1 MPRPK
6 SDIDKRILAA
16 ARRRF
21 LAEGVDGASL
31 RAIAKDAGTSI
42 GMVYYYFPTKDE
54 LFMAVV
60 EQIYEKLLAGLG
72 EALAK
77 DAPVARRIERL
88 SLRVAAMSKGELE
101 TIRLVVREAL
111 SSQRRFESL
120 MARFRRGH
128 IGQVIDTI
136 ADGIH
141 GGAIDPKL
149 HPLVVAMSTF
159 ALAIAPQIMRRVGGS
174 QMPFGLAPAAE
185 EPAPALIDILFHG
198 IGPRN
203 HP

>member
-6 SDIDKRILAA
+6 SDIDKRILGA
-16 ARRRF
+16 ARKRF

-60 EQIYEKLLAGLG
+60 EQIYEKLLAD
-72 EALAK
+72 LAK
-77 DAPVARRIERL
+77 ALEGDVPVAQRIERL
-88 SLRVAAMSKGELE
+88 SLRAAAMSKAELE

-111 SSQRRFESL
+111 SSQRRFDSL

-128 IGQVIDTI
+128 IGLVIQTI

-141 GGAIDPKL
+141 GGAIDARN
-149 HPLVVAMSTF
+149 HPVVVGMATF
-159 ALAIAPQIMRRVGGS
+159 ALAIAPQMMRRFGGA

-185 EPAPALIDILFHG
+185 ELAPALVDILFHG
-198 IGPRN
+198 IAPRQ
-203 HP
+203 P